1 MTNHTVANTTSSL
14 GTNIPLNLKS
24 SLIYHYLT
32 GSNEGIFSALGRISL
47 LQNLLV
53 TDEIYDDISNWFDGV
68 ILEANHK
75 LQTISTQIE
84 YVIQDTDIAENVIPP
99 KQVYNF
105 FYTEKTVKPLAQ
117 LIINIDEVLFK
128 VEGAYLLENLERNV
142 YVEIIKSLKSILAQV
157 RVSMFTFTASGKSTP
172 KGPFSAKHFIE
183 QYRKAKGESLD
194 VEADIEDESLE
205 SPGLVKKK
213 KNNAA

>member
-1 MTNHTVANTTSSL
+1 MANHKVTNPTSSI

-32 GSNEGIFSALGRISL
+32 GSNDGIFSALGRISL

-53 TDEIYDDISNWFDGV
+53 TDEIYDDIALWFNGV
-68 ILEANHK
+68 IEDANHK
-75 LQTISTQIE
+75 LQKISKQIE
-84 YVIQDTDIAENVIPP
+84 YVIENTDIADSVIPP

-128 VEGAYLLENLERNV
+128 VEGAYLLESIERDV
-142 YVEIIKSLKSILAQV
+142 YVEIVKNLKSILAQV
-157 RVSMFTFTASGKSTP
+157 RVAMFTFTASGKPIP

-183 QYRKAKGESLD
+183 LYRKAKGK
-194 VEADIEDESLE
+194 VEETDIETDTFDETHTTQDETKST
-205 SPGLVKKK
+205 S
-213 KNNAA
+213 AA